1 VQLSALFKGPGWAP
15 GKPRLGL
22 PEDIPVVHY
31 PHPFYDPKVPTIVNI
46 YVLVC
51 SQLLEYAECSGGMRD
66 PAHEAQRVPRVL
78 LTRAQ
83 IQYAGSL
90 ALYVSTLAY
99 SKQFSATAAVISSL
113 YILLSLTAYGGVFD
127 RRRWAVQLEIVR
139 LVIPLA
145 YIAYADGPPTH
156 ARLRPRPALLMDIT
170 RVPYHHACRRLAAW
184 GVAPS
189 VLTVLP
195 AETAEKVRV
204 GIVSFY
210 GLSLLF
216 VLGRASIYPFLGP
229 SRSLES
235 LPPAPRVSKGTS
247 AAATAVAASGVAPMA
262 AASPPA
268 FPAYARSPPPRAAA
282 TAAAAAIAATPT
294 KLVIRKPKGP
304 TGETPKSPRSA
315 PKSPRSA
322 TPTSPRSRTRSAKSP
337 GSK

>member
-1 VQLSALFKGPGWAP
+1 MGN
-15 GKPRLGL
+15 RLTGRRA
-22 PEDIPVVHY
+22 Y
-31 PHPFYDPKVPTIVNI
+31 PA
-46 YVLVC
+46 VC
-51 SQLLEYAECSGGMRD
+51 SLSLALSLSRS
-66 PAHEAQRVPRVL
+66 
-78 LTRAQ
+78 RARSQ

-113 YILLSLTAYGGVFD
+113 YILLSLTAYGGIFD

-145 YIAYADGPPTH
+145 YVAYADGAPAPCAPP
-156 ARLRPRPALLMDIT
+156 PAPWPASLTDAA
-170 RVPYHHACRRLAAW
+170 RVPGRSACRRLAAW
-184 GVAPS
+184 GVLPS

-204 GIVSFY
+204 GIVAFY

-216 VLGRASIYPFLGP
+216 VLGRASVYPFLGT

-235 LPPAPRVSKGTS
+235 LPPASRVAKGTS
-247 AAATAVAASGVAPMA
+247 AAAAATAAPA
-262 AASPPA
+262 PAASPPA

-304 TGETPKSPRSA
+304 AGDAPQSPRGA

-322 TPTSPRSRTRSAKSP
+322 ATTSTRSRARSAKSP
-337 GSK
+337 GGK